1 MPVAIRPLWRLEVSV
16 TLASVL
22 AIFLRNWSWFLPLD
36 LFEKKLTPNVHLILK
51 QIEVARIFTCF
62 RINKHWVKK
71 INSKEVNIKN
81 ELFKI
86 GIFGS
91 SFYIGWALPWIH
103 KIISTTKKPGRLLG
117 WLFFRRIALEKLV
130 IIGCSMRFFFQRGI
144 FQWSIPSALDECLN
158 EGVSLSFLC
167 MREESWKKNRS
178 VFGQE

>member
-103 KIISTTKKPGRLLG
+103 KIISTTKKAWKVARLTIFSSHSIG
-117 WLFFRRIALEKLV
+117 KIGNYRVFDEVFSKGEFFN
-130 IIGCSMRFFFQRGI
+130 
-144 FQWSIPSALDECLN
+144 D
-158 EGVSLSFLC
+158 LSHLL
-167 MREESWKKNRS
+167 
-178 VFGQE
+178 